1 MVRRIKLTANTRART
16 TLATMAVPALSV
28 VSTPLA
34 ELSASLVVVG
44 VRRGSDGPVIAVDG
58 APEALTSLLAPL
70 GVTGAADEF
79 RRGPV
84 PAGWAS
90 PVAFVGL
97 GAEAT
102 RGTVRSAAG
111 TVGRLSAGLDS
122 IVLALPLTD
131 EATATVALES
141 AASGAYAYL
150 AYRTASDLGAKRP
163 LTSIALHAPDR
174 FDGARIVADA
184 EATAI
189 ATHLVRDLV
198 NEPASDLYPE
208 TFVERV
214 GTLSA
219 GLPVQ
224 VEVLEPAQLAAG
236 GYGGILGV
244 GSGSVRGP
252 RLVVVRYA
260 PEGAE
265 RHLAVVGKGI
275 TFDSG
280 GLSLKPPASMPTM
293 KYDMTGAATALAVV
307 LDAARRGL
315 PVRVSAWLCLA
326 ENMPSGSAIRPGDV
340 LRMWNGTTVE
350 VTNTDAEGRLVL
362 ADGLAAAAL
371 ERPELLVDVAT
382 LTGAARVA
390 LGERTAGVMGDT
402 AAVER
407 VLAAA
412 EGADEAMW
420 AMPLPPELRSVLDS
434 DVADLANA
442 KPGHTAGGMLVA
454 GHFLR
459 AFVGEAGGEGPGARI
474 GWAHLDIAGPAY
486 NSGSAYGAVGKGPT
500 AVSVRTLLAL
510 TAELARP

>member
-1 MVRRIKLTANTRART
+1 
-16 TLATMAVPALSV
+16 MAVPALSV
-28 VSTPLA
+28 TSLPLSQ
-34 ELSASLVVVG
+34 LTASLVVVG
-44 VRRGSDGPVIAVDG
+44 VRKGPDGPAIALEEVPQG
-58 APEALTSLLAPL
+58 LAALLAPL

-84 PAGWAS
+84 PDGWHS

-97 GAEAT
+97 GAEASRAT
-102 RGTVRSAAG
+102 LRSSAG
-111 TVGRLSAGLDS
+111 VVGRLSAGLDS
-122 IVLALPLTD
+122 LVLALPVSD
-131 EATATVALES
+131 EAEATVALES

-150 AYRTASDLGAKRP
+150 AYRTASELSAKRP
-163 LTSIALHAPDR
+163 VTSIALHAPDAL
-174 FDGARIVADA
+174 DGERIVSHA
-184 EATAI
+184 EATAH

-198 NEPASDLYPE
+198 NEPASDLYPS
-208 TFVERV
+208 TFVDRV
-214 GTLSA
+214 RSLA
-219 GLPVQ
+219 DGLPVQ
-224 VEVLEPAQLAAG
+224 LDVLDEQRLTSE

-244 GSGSVRGP
+244 GSGPSRGP

-265 RHLAVVGKGI
+265 RHLAIVGKGI

-280 GLSLKPPASMPTM
+280 GLSLKPPSSMPTM

-307 LDAARRGL
+307 LDAARRNL

-326 ENMPSGSAIRPGDV
+326 ENMPSGTAIRPGDV

-362 ADGLAAAAL
+362 ADGLAAAAT
-371 ERPELLVDVAT
+371 ERPDLLVDVAT

-390 LGERTAGVMGDT
+390 LGERTAGVMGD
-402 AAVER
+402 AAATER

-412 EGADEAMW
+412 ESADEAMW
-420 AMPLPPELRSVLDS
+420 AMPLPAELRSVLDS

-459 AFVGEAGGEGPGARI
+459 AFVGEAGSAVSGARI

-486 NSGSAYGAVGKGPT
+486 NSGAPYGAVGKGPS
-500 AVSVRTLLAL
+500 AVAVRTLLTL
-510 TAELARP
+510 TAELAQP

>member
-1 MVRRIKLTANTRART
+1 
-16 TLATMAVPALSV
+16 MAVPALSL
-28 VSTPLA
+28 STSPLDRVA
-34 ELSASLVVVG
+34 ASLVVVG
-44 VRRGSDGPVIAVDG
+44 VTRSPDGPVLALDE
-58 APEALTSLLAPL
+58 APAGLAELLPQL

-79 RRGPV
+79 RRGPI
-84 PAGWAS
+84 PSGWAS

-97 GAEAT
+97 GSEAS
-102 RGTVRSAAG
+102 RSALRSAG
-111 TVGRLSAGLDS
+111 GTAGRLAAGLETLA
-122 IVLALPLTD
+122 LALPVTD
-131 EATATVALES
+131 EETATLVLEA

-150 AYRTASDLGAKRP
+150 AYRSASDAGPKTPVRAITL
-163 LTSIALHAPDR
+163 LAPES
-174 FDGARIVADA
+174 FDAEAVVADA
-184 EATAI
+184 DATAT

-214 GTLSA
+214 RSLA
-219 GLPVQ
+219 EGLPLEL
-224 VEVLEPAQLAAG
+224 EVLEPEQLAAG

-244 GSGSVRGP
+244 GSGSTRGP
-252 RLVVVRYA
+252 RLVIARYRPA
-260 PEGAE
+260 DAE

-315 PVRVSAWLCLA
+315 PVQVSAWLCLA

-362 ADGLAAAAL
+362 ADALAAAAH
-371 ERPELLVDVAT
+371 ERPDLLVDVAT

-390 LGERTAGVMGDT
+390 LGERTTGVMGDT
-402 AAVER
+402 PAVDL
-407 VLAAA
+407 VLDAA
-412 EGADEAMW
+412 ERSDEAMW
-420 AMPLPPELRSVLDS
+420 AMPLPSELRQVLDS
-434 DVADLANA
+434 EVADLANA

-474 GWAHLDIAGPAY
+474 GWAHLDVAGPAY
-486 NSGSAYGAVGKGPT
+486 NSGAPYGAVGKGPS
-500 AVSVRTLLAL
+500 AVAVRTLLTL
-510 TAELARP
+510 TAQLARP